1 VSREP
6 ETATSGR
13 LRAEVG
19 RNRDETMKKIV
30 RAVGPFVNNLRRY
43 SAPIFALYDA
53 VREPLVGG
61 SKASRTGG

>member
-1 VSREP
+1 MHHTPTIVPRDP

-30 RAVGPFVNNLRRY
+30 RAVGPIVNNLRRY
-43 SAPIFALYDA
+43 SAPSVALYDA
-53 VREPLVGG
+53 VRAPLVGWF
-61 SKASRTGG
+61 

>member
-1 VSREP
+1 MRSTSTTVPRDP

-30 RAVGPFVNNLRRY
+30 RAVGPLVNNLRRY
-43 SAPIFALYDA
+43 SAPSVALYDA
-53 VREPLVGG
+53 VRAPLVGWF
-61 SKASRTGG
+61 

>member
-1 VSREP
+1 MVLLRYAHTPTIVPRDP

-30 RAVGPFVNNLRRY
+30 RVNNLRRY
-43 SAPIFALYDA
+43 SAPSVALYDA
-53 VREPLVGG
+53 VRRPLVGWF
-61 SKASRTGG
+61 

>member
-1 VSREP
+1 MRPTSTTVPRGP

-43 SAPIFALYDA
+43 SAPSVALT
-53 VREPLVGG
+53 
-61 SKASRTGG
+61 AS

>member
-1 VSREP
+1 
-6 ETATSGR
+6 

-43 SAPIFALYDA
+43 SAHSVALYDA
-53 VREPLVGG
+53 VRAPLVGWF
-61 SKASRTGG
+61 